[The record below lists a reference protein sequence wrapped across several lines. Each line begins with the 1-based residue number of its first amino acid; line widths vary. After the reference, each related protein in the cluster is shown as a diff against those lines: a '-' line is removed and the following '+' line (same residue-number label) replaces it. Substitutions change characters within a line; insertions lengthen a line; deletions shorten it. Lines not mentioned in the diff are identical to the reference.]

1 MSEKCQ
7 FDVPRQD
14 QLQGSR
20 GDRHPGLG
28 APRRGLRWF
37 LTGAIAAGLLLA
49 GAQAP
54 VAANECKGLE
64 QNACAANAAC
74 LWVDPYER
82 KDGVKVKGY
91 CRVKSPTK
99 KPAADSQ

>member
-1 MSEKCQ
+1 MNEHRHA
-7 FDVPRQD
+7 DALRHN
-14 QLQGSR
+14 QGHRHSR
-20 GDRHPGLG
+20 LPSVVRPA
-28 APRRGLRWF
+28 APRRWS

-64 QNACAANAAC
+64 QDACQANAAC

-82 KDGVKVKGY
+82 KDGVKVRGY

-99 KPAADSQ
+99 KPAADSQE